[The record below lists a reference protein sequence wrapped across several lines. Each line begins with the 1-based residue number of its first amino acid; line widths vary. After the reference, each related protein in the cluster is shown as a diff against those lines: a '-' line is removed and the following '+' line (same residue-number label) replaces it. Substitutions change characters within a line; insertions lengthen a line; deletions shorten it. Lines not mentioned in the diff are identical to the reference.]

1 VRAVLVLLAAAM
13 PAAADPLERI
23 DTVGAISAMT
33 ADGRPSTGLVMRVV
47 LLDRLALA
55 AQARTRDGT
64 LIENLDVVFQLT
76 HGSLSSTFGSRPE
89 LPIRF
94 DVIAGAGVI
103 QDHATA
109 SYGMLLRI
117 RASRRITLDVTLRD
131 EVSHATR
138 PDHFTHTPEVQIALS
153 WTAPRFRAPLEDDPD
168 IIGREEF

>member
-1 VRAVLVLLAAAM
+1 VFVMLAAAT

-23 DTVGAISAMT
+23 DTIGAVSAMT
-33 ADGRPSTGLVMRVV
+33 WDGHPSTGLAMRVV

-55 AQARTRDGT
+55 AQARTRDKT
-64 LIENLDVVFQLT
+64 LIENLDFVFQLT

-94 DVIAGAGVI
+94 DVIAGVGVV

-109 SYGMLLRI
+109 AYGLLLRI
-117 RASRRITLDVTLRD
+117 RATRRLTLDITLRD
-131 EVSHATR
+131 EVAHATR
-138 PDHFTHTPEVQIALS
+138 PDHFEHTPEVQVALS
-153 WTAPRFRAPLEDDPD
+153 WTAPRFRAPVEDDPD